1 MKKLILTAVAALAFV
16 NVWAQ
21 GQLNFV
27 NRDLANGI
35 DAPIFDVDGITKLS
49 GAGYM
54 ADLYFGPVGADPS
67 TFTSL
72 GLAQPFRTGAAA
84 GYWQVPATSIAVPG
98 FAASQD
104 VLVQVRAWRV
114 SDGAT
119 WQDAYNNAGHVS
131 PIEASLNPV
140 VRVTLTGPPNAPAAL
155 VGLTSHSLIAVPE
168 PSTIL
173 LGLAGLGGLLYLR
186 RRKA

>member
-1 MKKLILTAVAALAFV
+1 MKKLIALGMVALSCV
-16 NVWAQ
+16 GVWAQ
-21 GQLNFV
+21 GQLTFI
-27 NRDLANGI
+27 NRDIANGI
-35 DAPIFDVDGITKLS
+35 DAPIFETDGVTKL
-49 GAGYM
+49 AGTAYL
-54 ADLYFGPVGADPS
+54 ADLYYGPVGADPS

-72 GLAQPFRTGAAA
+72 GLAIAFRTGAAA
-84 GYWQVPATSIAVPG
+84 GYLPTTVVSVPG
-98 FAASQD
+98 VAANQEA
-104 VLVQVRAWRV
+104 LFQIRAWRA

-119 WQDAYNNAGHVS
+119 WQQAYNNAGHVS